1 MNNVAIRNHKKHNH
15 FQRWVKGN
23 WVQLVIVI
31 CVVVL
36 AAQVLIP
43 LYFLLIRSVKT
54 PSEDVASPFNWP
66 VNWCW
71 DTYQIA
77 WEYIRGAYENSL
89 IIAIMVSVG
98 SVLVAA
104 MAAYAFAFLNFPGKK
119 ALFMGFLSLIM
130 IPGILT
136 LLSRY
141 EMIVKMG
148 FVNNFWG
155 VILPGIAGTLPY
167 GIFLFTTFFKQIP
180 NEVLESARVD
190 GANGAQVFVR
200 FIVPLSRPILVTVL
214 VQNFIAEWN
223 DYLWARLVLTRD
235 DLQTLPI
242 VLVSI
247 TKSHGLDIGYGI
259 PFAGYVLT
267 AIPLLV
273 LFIFGSKQI
282 VAGLTSGAIKM

>member
-71 DTYQIA
+71 DNYQIA

-180 NEVLESARVD
+180 NE
-190 GANGAQVFVR
+190 
-200 FIVPLSRPILVTVL
+200 
-214 VQNFIAEWN
+214 
-223 DYLWARLVLTRD
+223 
-235 DLQTLPI
+235 
-242 VLVSI
+242 
-247 TKSHGLDIGYGI
+247 
-259 PFAGYVLT
+259 
-267 AIPLLV
+267 LL
-273 LFIFGSKQI
+273 
-282 VAGLTSGAIKM
+282 

>member
-71 DTYQIA
+71 DNYQIA